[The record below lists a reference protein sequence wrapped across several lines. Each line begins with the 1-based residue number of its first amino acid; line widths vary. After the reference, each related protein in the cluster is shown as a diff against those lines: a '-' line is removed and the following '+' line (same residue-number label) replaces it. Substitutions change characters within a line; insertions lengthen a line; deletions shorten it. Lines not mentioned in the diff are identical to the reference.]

1 MAAAL
6 EGVRVADFSH
16 VIAGPYCTMILADMG
31 ARVIKIEPP
40 HGDAARG
47 YSSPDLGGDSTVFLS
62 YNRNKQS
69 VVLDLAGEAGR
80 EVARDIVARADIL
93 VENFATGVMQ
103 RLGLDYAALEKINP
117 RLIYCS
123 ISAYGRSG
131 AYASRAGYDQ
141 VVQAESGFMSLNGY
155 PGEEPLRTPLAMIDL
170 TTGMFAAHA
179 ILAALY
185 AREASGR
192 GQYIEAALFDNAF
205 ALTGYYTMNY
215 LVTGENPLPPGNKSP
230 VAAPIGVYPAADGR
244 FFMTVAG
251 QGVWRKLLEVL
262 GNPPE
267 LLTQDFADNAARVRH
282 EPRLTPILQRLFEA
296 APLEHWMQRLR
307 AGGVPAGPIRSIAAA
322 VNSPEAKERG
332 VLGQAPHS
340 GAGSVPNL
348 RLPLTLAG
356 TPLIAPRGAP
366 VLGEH
371 THAVLAD
378 FLHYDPGRIA
388 GLERQGVIPPAPS
401 PSTPD

>member
-31 ARVIKIEPP
+31 ARVIKVEPP
-40 HGDAARG
+40 QGDAARG
-47 YSSPDLGGDSTVFLS
+47 YSSPDLGADSTVFLS
-62 YNRNKQS
+62 YNRNKES

-80 EVARDIVARADIL
+80 QVALDIVARADIL
-93 VENFATGVMQ
+93 VENFASGVMQ
-103 RLGLDYAALEKINP
+103 RLGLDYATVEKINP
-117 RLIYCS
+117 RLTYCS

-131 AYASRAGYDQ
+131 TYASRAGYDQ

-185 AREASGR
+185 ARERSGR

-205 ALTGYYTMNY
+205 GLTGYYTMNY
-215 LVTGENPLPPGNKSP
+215 LATGESPLPPGNKSP
-230 VAAPIGVYPAADGR
+230 VAAPIGVFHAADGR
-244 FFMTVAG
+244 FFLTVAG

-267 LLTQDFADNAARVRH
+267 LLTEDYADNAARVRH
-282 EPRLTPILQRLFEA
+282 EPQLTQILQRLFGA
-296 APLEHWMQRLR
+296 APLAQWIERMR

-322 VNSPEAKERG
+322 VNSPEVKERG
-332 VLGQAPHS
+332 ILGKAPHS
-340 GAGSVPNL
+340 KAGEVPNL
-348 RLPLTLAG
+348 RLPLMLAG
-356 TPLIAPRGAP
+356 TPLAAARGAP

-378 FLHYDPGRIA
+378 FLHYDSGRIA
-388 GLERQGVIPPAPS
+388 ELEQQGAIRPAVAKSNP
-401 PSTPD
+401 

>member
-6 EGVRVADFSH
+6 EGIRIADFSH

-40 HGDAARG
+40 QGDAARG
-47 YSSPDLGGDSTVFLS
+47 YTSPDLGGDSTVFLS
-62 YNRNKQS
+62 YNRNKES

-80 EVARDIVARADIL
+80 QVARDIVARADIL

-103 RLGLDYAALEKINP
+103 RLGLDYAAMEKLNP

-131 AYASRAGYDQ
+131 RYASRAGYDQ

-205 ALTGYYTMNY
+205 ALTGYFSMNY
-215 LVTGENPLPPGNKSP
+215 LVTGENPAPPGNKSP
-230 VAAPIGVYPAADGR
+230 VAAPVGVFHAADGR

-251 QGVWRKLLEVL
+251 QSVWRKLLEVL

-267 LLTQDFADNAARVRH
+267 LLSEDYASNAARVAH
-282 EPRLTPILQRLFEA
+282 EPQLTPILQRLFSE
-296 APLEHWMQRLR
+296 APLAQWIQRLR
-307 AGGVPAGPIRSIAAA
+307 AGGVPAGPIRSIAEA
-322 VNSPEAKERG
+322 VNSPEVKERG
-332 VLGQAPHS
+332 ILGKAPHS
-340 GAGSVPNL
+340 KAGEVPNL
-348 RLPLTLAG
+348 RLPLMLAG
-356 TPLIAPRGAP
+356 TPLIAPHGAP

-371 THAVLAD
+371 THAVLSEL
-378 FLHYDPGRIA
+378 LHYDSARIA
-388 GLERQGVIPPAPS
+388 GLEHKGVIPPS
-401 PSTPD
+401 PATVKA

>member
-6 EGVRVADFSH
+6 EGIRVADFSH

-40 HGDAARG
+40 QGDAARG
-47 YSSPDLGGDSTVFLS
+47 YSSPDLGGDSTVFLG
-62 YNRNKQS
+62 YNRNKES
-69 VVLDLAGEAGR
+69 VVLDLRGEAGR
-80 EVARDIVARADIL
+80 QVARDIVARADIL

-103 RLGLDYAALEKINP
+103 RLELDYAAVEKINP

-131 AYASRAGYDQ
+131 SYASRAGYDQ

-179 ILAALY
+179 VLAALY
-185 AREASGR
+185 ARERSGR
-192 GQYIEAALFDNAF
+192 GQYLEAALFDNAF
-205 ALTGYYTMNY
+205 GLTGYYTMNY

-230 VAAPIGVYPAADGR
+230 VAAPIGVFHAADGR
-244 FFMTVAG
+244 FYMTVAG

-267 LLTQDFADNAARVRH
+267 LLIEDFADNAARVRH
-282 EPRLTPILQRLFEA
+282 EPRLTQILQGLFGQ
-296 APLEHWMQRLR
+296 APLAQWIARMR

-322 VNSPEAKERG
+322 VNSPEVKERG
-332 VLGQAPHS
+332 ILGKAPHS
-340 GAGSVPNL
+340 KAGEVPNL
-348 RLPLTLAG
+348 RLPIALAG
-356 TPLIAPRGAP
+356 TPLAAARGAP

-371 THAVLAD
+371 TRAVLAE
-378 FLHYDPGRIA
+378 FLHYDAARLA
-388 GLERQGVIPPAPS
+388 ELERQGAIPPATAQDRP
-401 PSTPD
+401 

>member
-1 MAAAL
+1 MPAAL
-6 EGVRVADFSH
+6 EGIRIADFSH

-40 HGDAARG
+40 QGDAARG

-62 YNRNKQS
+62 YNRNKES
-69 VVLDLAGEAGR
+69 VVLNLAQEEGKQ
-80 EVARDIVARADIL
+80 VARDIVARADVL
-93 VENFATGVMQ
+93 VENFSTGVMQ
-103 RLGLDYAALEKINP
+103 RLGLDYAAVEKINP

-131 AYASRAGYDQ
+131 SFAGRAGYDQ

-179 ILAALY
+179 VLAALY

-205 ALTGYYTMNY
+205 ALTGYFTMNY
-215 LVTGENPLPPGNKSP
+215 LVTGKNPLPPGNKSP
-230 VAAPIGVYPAADGR
+230 VAAPVGVFHAADGR

-251 QGVWRKLLEVL
+251 DSVWRKLLQVL

-267 LLTQDFADNAARVRH
+267 LLSEDYLGNAARVRY
-282 EPRLTPILQRLFEA
+282 EAQLTPILQRLFGA
-296 APLEHWMQRLR
+296 APLAQWIERLQ

-322 VNSPEAKERG
+322 VHSPEVKERG
-332 VLGQAPHS
+332 ILGKAPHAK
-340 GAGSVPNL
+340 AGEVPNL
-348 RLPLTLAG
+348 RLPLMLAG

-371 THAVLAD
+371 THAVLSA
-378 FLHYDPGRIA
+378 FLHYDAGRIA
-388 GLERQGVIPPAPS
+388 ELERQGVIPAASAKSNP
-401 PSTPD
+401 

>member
-1 MAAAL
+1 MAAPLA
-6 EGVRVADFSH
+6 GICVADFSH

-31 ARVIKIEPP
+31 AQVIKIEPP
-40 HGDAARG
+40 RGDAARA
-47 YSSPDLGGDSTVFLS
+47 YHSPDVGGDSTVFLS

-69 VVLDLAGEAGR
+69 IVLDLSGEAGR
-80 EVARDIVARADIL
+80 QVARDIVARADVL

-103 RLGLDYAALEKINP
+103 RLGLDYAAMQAINP

-179 ILAALY
+179 VLAALY
-185 AREASGR
+185 AREKTGR
-192 GQYIEAALFDNAF
+192 GQYLEATLFDNAF
-205 ALTGYYTMNY
+205 AFTSYFSMNY
-215 LVTGENPLPPGNKSP
+215 LLTGENPPPPGNKSP
-230 VAAPIGVYPAADGR
+230 VAAPVGVFHAADGR

-251 QGVWRKLLEVL
+251 QSVWEKLLEAL

-267 LLTQDFADNAARVRH
+267 LLGADYATNSARVAH
-282 EPRLTPILQRLFEA
+282 EPQLTAILQRLFGAE
-296 APLEHWMQRLR
+296 PLTHWIDKLR
-307 AGGVPAGPIRSIAAA
+307 SGGVPAGPIRSIAEA

-332 VLGQAPHS
+332 ILSQVPHS
-340 GAGSVPNL
+340 KAGKVPNL
-348 RLPLTLAG
+348 RLPLALAG
-356 TPLIAPRGAP
+356 TPLVAPHGAP
-366 VLGEH
+366 ALGEH
-371 THAVLAD
+371 TQDVLAG
-378 FLHYDPGRIA
+378 FLGYDAERIA
-388 GLERQGVIPPAPS
+388 SLARSGVIPPTAAK
-401 PSTPD
+401 TAA

>member
-1 MAAAL
+1 MTSAL
-6 EGVRVADFSH
+6 EGVRIADFSH
-16 VIAGPYCTMILADMG
+16 VIAGPYCTMILGDMG

-40 HGDAARG
+40 QGDAARG
-47 YSSPDLGGDSTVFLS
+47 YSSPDVGGDSTVFLG
-62 YNRNKQS
+62 YNRNKES
-69 VVLDLAGEAGR
+69 VVLDLRAEAGR
-80 EVARDIVARADIL
+80 QLARDIVARADIL
-93 VENFATGVMQ
+93 VENFSTGVMQ

-131 AYASRAGYDQ
+131 SYASRAGYDQ

-230 VAAPIGVYPAADGR
+230 VAAPIGVFHAADGR
-244 FFMTVAG
+244 FYMTVAG
-251 QGVWRKLLEVL
+251 DGVWRKLLEVL

-267 LLTQDFADNAARVRH
+267 LLGADYASNAARVRH
-282 EPRLTPILQRLFEA
+282 DARLTEILQRHFEA
-296 APLEHWMQRLR
+296 APLAQWIERMR

-322 VNSPEAKERG
+322 VDSPEVKERAI
-332 VLGQAPHS
+332 LGKAPHS
-340 GAGSVPNL
+340 KAGEVPNL
-348 RLPLTLAG
+348 RLPLMLAG
-356 TPLIAPRGAP
+356 TPIVAPRGAP

-371 THAVLAD
+371 THAVLSQL
-378 FLHYDPGRIA
+378 LHYDAQRIGA
-388 GLERQGVIPPAPS
+388 LEQAGVIPAAKV
-401 PSTPD
+401 TA

>member
-1 MAAAL
+1 MSAAL

-47 YSSPDLGGDSTVFLS
+47 YSSPDLAGDSTVFLS

-69 VVLDLAGEAGR
+69 IVLDLAVAAGR

-103 RLGLDYAALEKINP
+103 RLGLDYAALEEINP

-131 AYASRAGYDQ
+131 AFAGRAGYDQ

-179 ILAALY
+179 ILGALY

-215 LVTGENPLPPGNKSP
+215 LMTGVSPPPPGNKSP
-230 VAAPIGVYPAADGR
+230 VAAPIGVYVAADGR

-267 LLTQDFADNAARVRH
+267 LLAQAFADNAARVRH
-282 EPRLTPILQRLFEA
+282 EAQLTPILQRLFEA
-296 APLEHWMQRLR
+296 APLAHWMERLR

-322 VNSPEAKERG
+322 VNSPEVKERG
-332 VLGQAPHS
+332 ILGQAPHS
-340 GAGSVPNL
+340 KAGTVPNL
-348 RLPLTLAG
+348 RLPVTLAG
-356 TPLIAPRGAP
+356 TPLIAARGAP

-371 THAVLAD
+371 TRAVLSD
-378 FLHYDPGRIA
+378 FLHYDPARIA
-388 GLERQGVIPPAPS
+388 GLEQQGAIPPAA
-401 PSTPD
+401 STQG

>member
-1 MAAAL
+1 MTAAL
-6 EGVRVADFSH
+6 EGVRIADFSH
-16 VIAGPYCTMILADMG
+16 VIAGPYCTMILGDLG

-40 HGDAARG
+40 QGDAARG
-47 YSSPDLGGDSTVFLS
+47 YSSPDVGGDSTVFLG
-62 YNRNKQS
+62 YNRNKES
-69 VVLDLAGEAGR
+69 VVLDLRSEAGR
-80 EVARDIVARADIL
+80 QVARDIVARADIL
-93 VENFATGVMQ
+93 VENFSTGVMQ
-103 RLGLDYAALEKINP
+103 RLGLDYAALERINP

-131 AYASRAGYDQ
+131 SFAGRAGYDQ

-215 LVTGENPLPPGNKSP
+215 LVTGENPPPPGNKSP
-230 VAAPIGVYPAADGR
+230 VAAPIGVFHAADGR
-244 FFMTVAG
+244 FYMTVAG
-251 QGVWRKLLEVL
+251 DGVWRKLLEVL

-267 LLTQDFADNAARVRH
+267 LLGADYASNAARVRNDAQ
-282 EPRLTPILQRLFEA
+282 LTQILQRLFGA
-296 APLEHWMQRLR
+296 APLAQWIERMQ

-322 VNSPEAKERG
+322 VDSPEVKERAI
-332 VLGQAPHS
+332 LGKAPHS
-340 GAGSVPNL
+340 KAGEVPNL
-348 RLPLTLAG
+348 RLPLMLAG
-356 TPLIAPRGAP
+356 TPIVAPRGAP

-371 THAVLAD
+371 THAVLAEL
-378 FLHYDPGRIA
+378 LHYDAERIA
-388 GLERQGVIPPAPS
+388 GLEQAGVIAAAKIKG
-401 PSTPD
+401 

>member
-1 MAAAL
+1 MATAL

-40 HGDAARG
+40 QGDATRG
-47 YSSPDLGGDSTVFLS
+47 YSSPDLGGDSTLFLS
-62 YNRNKQS
+62 YNRNKES
-69 VVLDLAGEAGR
+69 VVLDLAGEPGR
-80 EVARDIVARADIL
+80 QAARDIVARADIL

-103 RLGLDYAALEKINP
+103 RLGLDYPAMEKINP

-131 AYASRAGYDQ
+131 SYASRAGYDQ

-185 AREASGR
+185 ARETSGR

-205 ALTGYYTMNY
+205 ALTGFYTLNY
-215 LVTGENPLPPGNKSP
+215 AVTGKNPLPPGNKSP
-230 VAAPIGVYPAADGR
+230 VAAPIGVFYAADGR

-251 QGVWRKLLEVL
+251 DGVWRKLLAVL

-267 LLTQDFADNAARVRH
+267 LLGADYASNAARVRNDAQ
-282 EPRLTPILQRLFEA
+282 LTAILQQHFEA
-296 APLEHWMQRLR
+296 APLEQWIERMR

-322 VNSPEAKERG
+322 VDSPEVKERAI
-332 VLGQAPHS
+332 LGKAPHS
-340 GAGSVPNL
+340 KVGEVPNL

-356 TPLIAPRGAP
+356 TPIVAPRGAP
-366 VLGEH
+366 LLGEH
-371 THAVLAD
+371 THAVLSEL
-378 FLHYDPGRIA
+378 LHYDAQRIA
-388 GLERQGVIPPAPS
+388 ALEQAGVAPAAK
-401 PSTPD
+401 TKG